1 MTKHTPATPL
11 PSMTIHG
18 YADTEKKL
26 TREQWDSATTEQRS
40 GFLAEGY
47 SLHEPELPY
56 CECGEDST
64 EEEEIDGICACC
76 GKWI

>member
-11 PSMTIHG
+11 PRMTIHG

-47 SLHEPELPY
+47 ALHEY
-56 CECGEDST
+56 CECGEDHT